1 MRRSIVIGTI
11 LLVATVLLIG
21 GPSLLFSPSTSDVA
35 PETEDKPTPE
45 IISFDDSDSGFWPY
59 LNAREAH
66 EQRSPLNVVV
76 RGETETIV
84 QLLTAYGGGDWEE
97 TDHDHFDTDDLVGF
111 AQNESTT
118 DDQIEPDSP
127 AESTQEAATT
137 ETETETET
145 ETAVGSQTDTEME
158 ATLNGELDADTDA
171 EQESGAASGPYPDS
185 HTAPNSS
192 TTAQAETTAEND
204 VGETSE
210 DGDSS
215 TGVERTE
222 GTEPTETEPSN
233 ESEAGHEHALR
244 PVSPTDIPWSQ
255 ADGATRFAYLDPG
268 PDDQAYWT
276 TETLQLEDG
285 EYYGYRYHIRLYE
298 SPNPDDQWVVM
309 QTHSE
314 HFDWFTLRHRVDGV
328 EGAQSR
334 LEQDLMAIPG
344 VDQQEDLQRIYLD
357 NSGPSDADGWATKVD
372 LTFSP
377 ALVVPLLLG
386 MLLHRRTGWRLGG
399 GTLRSRGWL
408 GLSSIDPVE
417 RSRDDGDLPPQGIA
431 ARISAELDNHLT
443 ERDRERLAAA
453 GGRIEARHL
462 ILTGTILTIILG
474 VRILGIAFDRTF
486 SFMTVH
492 MIAASLYPIIALGLP
507 VGTYVIASGLERR
520 LDAALAASGSL
531 AVAIWLDYSLLGV
544 DVLPLDVVVQRMLV
558 VVALGLIAG
567 GAARRATRESRFN
580 DMLLVGASTW
590 VLVLVGTLFGYL

>member
-1 MRRSIVIGTI
+1 MRRSIVIGAI

-35 PETEDKPTPE
+35 PETEDEPTPE
-45 IISFDDSDSGFWPY
+45 IISFDDSESGFWPY

-84 QLLTAYGGGDWEE
+84 QLLAAYGGGDWEE

-118 DDQIEPDSP
+118 DDQ
-127 AESTQEAATT
+127 TGTEA
-137 ETETETET
+137 
-145 ETAVGSQTDTEME
+145 
-158 ATLNGELDADTDA
+158 DADTDTDA
-171 EQESGAASGPYPDS
+171 DTNTNTEQESHTDTHADAQ
-185 HTAPNSS
+185 TAPNSS
-192 TTAQAETTAEND
+192 TTAQTETETGND
-204 VGETSE
+204 AGETSE
-210 DGDSS
+210 GGDSS

-222 GTEPTETEPSN
+222 GTEPTETEPEN
-233 ESEAGHEHALR
+233 ESGAGHEHALR
-244 PVSPTDIPWSQ
+244 PVSPTNIPWSQ

-268 PDDQAYWT
+268 PDEQGYWT

-377 ALVVPLLLG
+377 ALVVPLMLG
-386 MLLHRRTGWRLGG
+386 MLLHRRTGLRLRGG
-399 GTLRSRGWL
+399 RSDGRDGRGSRGWRR
-408 GLSSIDPVE
+408 LSSIDPRE
-417 RSRDDGDLPPQGIA
+417 RAYDDGERPAQGIEA
-431 ARISAELDNHLT
+431 QINAELDDRLT
-443 ERDRERLAAA
+443 ESDRERLAAA
-453 GGRIEARHL
+453 AARIEARHL
-462 ILTGTILTIILG
+462 VLAGTILTIILG
-474 VRILGIAFDRTF
+474 VRILGIAFDRTL

-492 MIAASLYPIIALGLP
+492 MIAASLYPLIALGLP
-507 VGTYVIASGLERR
+507 ISTYVIASGLERR
-520 LDAALAASGSL
+520 LDAALAASTSL

-544 DVLPLDVVVQRMLV
+544 DVLPLDVIVQRMLV

-567 GAARRATRESRFN
+567 GATRRATRESRFN
-580 DMLLVGASTW
+580 DMLLVGAGTW
-590 VLVLVGTLFGYL
+590 ILVLVGTLFGYL

>member
-1 MRRSIVIGTI
+1 MRRSIVIGAI
-11 LLVATVLLIG
+11 LLVATIVLIG

-35 PETEDKPTPE
+35 PETEDEPTPE
-45 IISFDDSDSGFWPY
+45 IITFDDSDSGFWPY

-118 DDQIEPDSP
+118 D
-127 AESTQEAATT
+127 
-137 ETETETET
+137 
-145 ETAVGSQTDTEME
+145 SQT
-158 ATLNGELDADTDA
+158 
-171 EQESGAASGPYPDS
+171 P
-185 HTAPNSS
+185 PNSS
-192 TTAQAETTAEND
+192 TTAQTETDGGNDTA
-204 VGETSE
+204 ETSE

-222 GTEPTETEPSN
+222 STEPTETEPEN

-268 PDDQAYWT
+268 TDEQAYWT

-328 EGAQSR
+328 EGAQLR

-386 MLLHRRTGWRLGG
+386 MLLHRRTGMRFRNSA
-399 GTLRSRGWL
+399 RSGQSEPSTRGWSR
-408 GLSSIDPVE
+408 LSSIDPRE
-417 RSRDDGDLPPQGIA
+417 RPHDDGKRPAQ
-431 ARISAELDNHLT
+431 RIEGQLSAELDEHLT
-443 ERDRERLAAA
+443 ESDRERLAAA
-453 GGRIEARHL
+453 ADRIEARHL
-462 ILTGTILTIILG
+462 ILAGTILTIILG
-474 VRILGIAFDRTF
+474 VRILGIAVDRTL

-492 MIAASLYPIIALGLP
+492 MIAASLYPLIALGLP
-507 VGTYVIASGLERR
+507 IATYVIASGLERR
-520 LDAALAASGSL
+520 LDAALVASTSL

-544 DVLPLDVVVQRMLV
+544 DVLPLDVIVQRMLV

-567 GAARRATRESRFN
+567 GATRRATRESRFN
-580 DMLLVGASTW
+580 DMLLVGAGTW